1 MNSVALLTYLEP
13 FQPYFSLPGVSEI
26 CINRPGEL
34 WVEQHGHFARYDAP
48 LLSLSYLWQ
57 FARLVAEYNQR
68 DISPETPTLSATL
81 PNGARVQFV
90 VEPASEKGSF
100 ICSIRQPSVTQLPL
114 DHYFGDESQRTLTQT
129 HIGLTQVGSSSSL
142 LTAYGTKDYVTFLKL
157 AVLERKNI
165 IISGGTSTGKT
176 TFLNSLL
183 QSIPAEERIITIET
197 DREVHS
203 AHPNSVHLLAAD
215 EGKSVA
221 NTTMLDLLK
230 ASLRLRPDRILVSEL
245 RAQEAFPYLRAINSG
260 HPGSITTL
268 HADSPE
274 GCFDQLAFM
283 VIQGGSHLSRTELIT
298 YAKSIV
304 DIVVQIKRTPE
315 GHRFVSEIYF
325 KEAANR
331 LPLVP
336 PIREMKQVAN

>member
-1 MNSVALLTYLEP
+1 MNSIALLTYLEP
-13 FQPYFSLPGVSEI
+13 FQPYFALSGVSEV
-26 CINRPGEL
+26 CVNRPGEL
-34 WVEQHGHFARYDAP
+34 WVEQHGHFTSYQVP
-48 LLSLSYLWQ
+48 ELSLNYLWQ

-68 DISPETPTLSATL
+68 DISSETPTLSATL

-90 VEPASEKGSF
+90 VEPACEKGSF
-100 ICSIRQPSVTQLPL
+100 VCSIRQAAVAQLSL
-114 DHYFGDESQRTLTQT
+114 DYYFSGNRAEGVAQSQSKQRLSSASPELMAFYQAGDYE
-129 HIGLTQVGSSSSL
+129 
-142 LTAYGTKDYVTFLKL
+142 AFLKQ
-157 AVLERKNI
+157 AVLDRKNI

-176 TFLNSLL
+176 TFLNALL
-183 QSIPAEERIITIET
+183 RHISIEERIITIET
-197 DREVHS
+197 DREVRS
-203 AHPNSVHLLAAD
+203 DHPNAIHLLAAE

-221 NTTMLDLLK
+221 NITMLDLLK

-283 VIQGGSHLSRTELIT
+283 VIQGGSHLSRQELIS

-304 DIVVQIKRTPE
+304 DIVVQIKRTPNGE
-315 GHRFVSEIYF
+315 RYVSEIYF
-325 KEAANR
+325 KEAINS
-331 LPLVP
+331 LPLVQ

>member
-1 MNSVALLTYLEP
+1 MNPVALLNFLQP
-13 FQPYFSLPGVSEI
+13 FERYFALSGVSEI

-34 WVEQHGHFARYDAP
+34 WVEQHGHFSSYQAP
-48 LLSLSYLWQ
+48 ELSLNYLWQ

-90 VEPASEKGSF
+90 VEPACEKGGF
-100 ICSIRQPSVTQLPL
+100 VCSIRQPSVAEVHLNQ
-114 DHYFGDESQRTLTQT
+114 YFNDDNTENISQSQT
-129 HIGLTQVGSSSSL
+129 KHRFAGSSEL
-142 LTAYGTKDYVTFLKL
+142 LALYQSRDYETFLKQ
-157 AVLERKNI
+157 AVLDRKNI

-176 TFLNSLL
+176 TFLNALL
-183 QSIPAEERIITIET
+183 RYIPIEERIITIET
-197 DREVHS
+197 DREVRS
-203 AHPNSVHLLAAD
+203 AHPNAIHLLATE

-221 NTTMLDLLK
+221 NITMLDLLK

-283 VIQGGSHLSRTELIT
+283 VIQGGSHLSRQELIT

-304 DIVVQIKRTPE
+304 DIVVQIKRTPSGE
-315 GHRFVSEIYF
+315 RYVSEIYF
-325 KEAANR
+325 KEAFNSS
-331 LPLVP
+331 PLVQ